1 MVDQCSFCE
10 RPRESNSEYCSLHK
24 VALAN
29 IEAQYANWLRA
40 LGGELT
46 IDEYFSKLLN
56 LGETGDAVK
65 SLIVRNQQNMVP
77 R

>member
-10 RPRESNSEYCSLHK
+10 KPREPHSEYCGLHK

-29 IEAQYANWLRA
+29 LEAQYANWLMA
-40 LGGELT
+40 FGGELSK
-46 IDEYFSKLLN
+46 DEYFSKLMSLR
-56 LGETGDAVK
+56 ETGDAVK
-65 SLIVRNQQNMVP
+65 RLITRNQQNTVP

>member
-10 RPRESNSEYCSLHK
+10 KPRVSHSEYCSLHQ

-29 IEAQYANWLRA
+29 LEAQYANWLKA
-40 LGGELT
+40 FDGKLT
-46 IDEYFSKLLN
+46 KDEYFSKLLN
-56 LGETGDAVK
+56 LNETGEAVK
-65 SLIVRNQQNMVP
+65 SLIVRNEQNMVP